1 MPLPPEIGEAAE
13 PEALQTEEI
22 LHSPDCGELER
33 HLGMRAASF
42 NRLVIM
48 DIFVQY
54 LDVQC
59 IPEILA
65 VDEPVEAEK
74 AGVIDSISLV
84 NSSVV
89 FHMEA
94 ERRKLGVLPEIEAA
108 GNLEVSSPRGYFLI
122 VHLLTVI
129 IIDEEESVAPF
140 VTVEALEGGG
150 DMLPVF
156 SEVVENLKVSLRLG
170 RKSEGNGCGERSQNC
185 FF

>member
-1 MPLPPEIGEAAE
+1 
-13 PEALQTEEI
+13 
-22 LHSPDCGELER
+22 
-33 HLGMRAASF
+33 
-42 NRLVIM
+42 
-48 DIFVQY
+48 
-54 LDVQC
+54 
-59 IPEILA
+59 
-65 VDEPVEAEK
+65 
-74 AGVIDSISLV
+74 
-84 NSSVV
+84 
-89 FHMEA
+89 MEA